1 MLGPLIVCYL
11 FLGGLGAGA
20 CCVLAVLGLLAPR
33 ECVTVPRE
41 PGRASRRKRVVLC
54 DPHLYRRFFAPG
66 YTAALVA
73 LVLGVVCL
81 LADVGRADRLLLLL
95 VSPSFSFLAVGAWAL
110 VVCAVLALVFVL
122 AWGGYARGVSFALVQ
137 VLQVMLAL
145 VALAVMTYAGLLLQ
159 SLRAVPLWATPW
171 LPVLFVLSALSCG
184 AALVL
189 ATSQFTGA
197 AQTFRS
203 VLRRLAL
210 ADALVIVL
218 EAVTTAAF
226 VATALSGGSG
236 GEFAD
241 TATAHALTASAQT
254 LACSEGSWV
263 FWGGFVLVGLVIPL
277 VLDCAF
283 ARIRSPCPPLA
294 LTTVACVL
302 VGGFV
307 LRYCVVEAGLHPLIA
322 MVTG

>member
-20 CCVLAVLGLLAPR
+20 CCVLAVLGLLTPR
-33 ECVTVPRE
+33 ECVTASRE
-41 PGRASRRKRVVLC
+41 PRRTLRRRRAVLC
-54 DPHLYRRFFAPG
+54 VPHSYRRFFAPG

-122 AWGGYARGVSFALVQ
+122 AWGGYARGLSFALVQ
-137 VLQVMLAL
+137 VLQVVLAL

-218 EAVTTAAF
+218 EAATTAAF
-226 VATALSGGSG
+226 LATALSGGNSG
-236 GEFAD
+236 ECAD
-241 TATAHALTASAQT
+241 TATAHALAASAQT

-283 ARIRSPCPPLA
+283 ARIRRPCPPLA
-294 LTTVACVL
+294 LTTAACVL

-322 MVTG
+322 MATG